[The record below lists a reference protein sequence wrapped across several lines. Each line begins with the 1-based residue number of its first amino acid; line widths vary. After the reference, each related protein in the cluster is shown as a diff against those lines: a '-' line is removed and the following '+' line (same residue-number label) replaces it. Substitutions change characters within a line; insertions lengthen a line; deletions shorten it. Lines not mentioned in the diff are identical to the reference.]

1 MNQNPYDD
9 HYSDGEETEVLSMRA
24 CTQRVLD
31 TNEKLLASLDEQKK
45 EKENLQDAINDLRK
59 KQEEVVTIL
68 GQLKSSQSPS
78 TSPKHAVTVNRE
90 VSVSTR

>member
-1 MNQNPYDD
+1 MNPNPYDC
-9 HYSDGEETEVLSMRA
+9 YSDGEETDVLSMMA

-59 KQEEVVTIL
+59 KQEEVLTIL

-78 TSPKHAVTVNRE
+78 TSAKRSVTVNRE

>member
-1 MNQNPYDD
+1 MDP
-9 HYSDGEETEVLSMRA
+9 YSDSEETDVLSMMA

-78 TSPKHAVTVNRE
+78 TSPKRAVTVNRE
-90 VSVSTR
+90 VSVST

>member
-1 MNQNPYDD
+1 MNPNSYDD
-9 HYSDGEETEVLSMRA
+9 RYSDGEETDVLSKMA
-24 CTQRVLD
+24 CMQQVLD
-31 TNEKLLASLDEQKK
+31 TNELLVSLDEQKK
-45 EKENLQDAINDLRK
+45 EKENLPDTINDLRK

-78 TSPKHAVTVNRE
+78 TSPKCSVTVNRE